1 MKKRYLVLT
10 ALLALSLAA
19 CSQEKVKNEDGET
32 KTEQTAK
39 ADGTVGSKSQ
49 GAAQKKAE
57 VVKKGDYDSIEGK
70 NDEIN
75 VAKKH

>member
-19 CSQEKVKNEDGET
+19 CSQEKAKTEDGAA

-39 ADGTVGSKSQ
+39 TDGTVGSKSK
-49 GAAQKKAE
+49 GAAQKKQKWLTKETTTAS
-57 VVKKGDYDSIEGK
+57 KGNTMKSS
-70 NDEIN
+70 
-75 VAKKH
+75 